1 MNKILL
7 LIVIATSLMSFS
19 GCSTVIKSAN
29 DIANIAIVD
38 EQITSGQVT
47 QTIKYAN
54 LSTTEL
60 MIVDHANNKY
70 IYFAD
75 KWKRSI
81 TTLDSS
87 TPLFAEF
94 IGEYEELIKQYKVVE
109 AIIAKNWE
117 SYPTR
122 YQVILLDYQLRAKKL
137 NATTD
142 KLITANKVTE
152 AIDAGIMLAKIA
164 AGILK

>member
-1 MNKILL
+1 
-7 LIVIATSLMSFS
+7 MSFS

-38 EQITSGQVT
+38 EQITSGQVM

-94 IGEYEELIKQYKVVE
+94 IGEYEELIKQYRAVE
-109 AIIAKNWE
+109 SIIAKNWNV
-117 SYPTR
+117 YPTR
-122 YQVILLDYQLRAKKL
+122 YQVILLDYQLRAKKV
-137 NATTD
+137 NNVAD
-142 KLITANKVTE
+142 KLITANEMRE
-152 AIDAGIMLAKIA
+152 AMETGIMLAKVV
-164 AGILK
+164 AGIIK